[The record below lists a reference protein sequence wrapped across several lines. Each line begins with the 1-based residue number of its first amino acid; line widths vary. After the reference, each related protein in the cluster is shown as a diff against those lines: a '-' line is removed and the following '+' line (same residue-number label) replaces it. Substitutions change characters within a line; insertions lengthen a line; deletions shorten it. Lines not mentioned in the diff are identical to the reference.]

1 MRATLRASVIA
12 LRDRLARRPLVAA
25 AAALLLIAAPAGAM
39 ADAYLFT
46 SRAMPHDYNI
56 HTIYASGGRVT
67 VRGDGDTDL
76 DCYLVK
82 NGQVIATDDDAT
94 DYCILDTHGYAGP
107 YALIVK
113 NWGNVYNQYDVRIE

>member
-1 MRATLRASVIA
+1 MRTTLRASVIA
-12 LRDRLARRPLVAA
+12 LHDRLARRPLVAA
-25 AAALLLIAAPAGAM
+25 AAALVLVAAPAGAM
-39 ADAYLFT
+39 ADTYLFT
-46 SRAMPHDYNI
+46 GRAMPHDYNV
-56 HTIYASGGRVT
+56 HAVYASGGRVT

-82 NGQVIATDDDAT
+82 NGEVIATDDDDT

-107 YALIVK
+107 YRLFVK